1 MDSGSVKARPSI
13 QTIWQQLTLSQLS
26 LSEWRGASWLYRIVG
41 MFHNWKYGS
50 WCLQH
55 SDAISL
61 WLLGLFFGLAP
72 FVSTSLMSVLLVG
85 CAGFWFL
92 LTIADG
98 EQGKVRSG
106 LTAIHLLVMLFWGI
120 SVVSIGTSP
129 VKVAAIKGLAK
140 LTLYLLL
147 FVFMARVLRSRKLR
161 DWLIGIYLHVSL
173 IVSTYG
179 IRQWIFG
186 AEPLATW
193 SDPTS
198 EFADVTRVYS
208 YLRNPNLL
216 AGYLIPAIAFSI
228 MAIFAWKRRGPKF
241 LAAVMAVINTACLIF
256 TFSRAGWIA
265 LVVMLVSIALL
276 IGYWLHLYKRAW
288 VLPAIVGGMVGF
300 IALSV
305 IFVPPVRSRVLS
317 IFAMRGDSSNNFRMN
332 VWTSVFQMIKDRPI
346 LGIGPGNDAFNLVY
360 PIYSKAR
367 FTALGA
373 YSVPLEIIV
382 EAGFIGF
389 ACFNWLVLVTFGQAF
404 EQLNRLRQAN
414 DRQGYW
420 LIAAVATIV
429 GLMFQGLFDTVW
441 YRPQVNSLWWFAVA
455 IIAGIVASQPT
466 DFLTESRESIAQ
478 QTDKA

>member
-1 MDSGSVKARPSI
+1 MDAGWMKARSSM
-13 QTIWQQLTLSQLS
+13 QSVWQHLTLSQLP
-26 LSEWRGASWLYRIVG
+26 LSEWRGASLLYRLVG
-41 MFHNWKYGS
+41 MLHGWKHSS
-50 WCLQH
+50 WLLQH
-55 SDAISL
+55 SDAIAL
-61 WLLGLFFGLAP
+61 WLLALFFGLAP
-72 FVSTSLMSVLLVG
+72 FVSTSLMSILLVG
-85 CAGFWFL
+85 CAAFWVL

-98 EQGKVRSG
+98 EKGTIQSG
-106 LTAIHLLVMLFWGI
+106 LTSIHLPVMLFWGV

-147 FVFMARVLRSRKLR
+147 FVFMARVMRSRRLR

-198 EFADVTRVYS
+198 EFANVTRVYS

-241 LAAVMAVINTACLIF
+241 LAAVMAVINTLCLIF

-265 LVVMLVSIALL
+265 LVVMLIAIALL
-276 IGYWLHLYKRAW
+276 LGYWMHLYKRAW
-288 VLPAIVGGMVGF
+288 VLPAILGGMVGF

-332 VWTSVFQMIKDRPI
+332 VWTSVFQMIRDRPL

-360 PIYSKAR
+360 PIYSKAN

-382 EAGFIGF
+382 EVGFIGF
-389 ACFNWLVLVTFGQAF
+389 ACFNWLVLVTVGQATK
-404 EQLNRLRQAN
+404 QLQRLRRAQ
-414 DRQGYW
+414 DRHGYW
-420 LIAAVATIV
+420 LIAALATII

-441 YRPQVNSLWWFAVA
+441 YRPQVNSLWWFAIA
-455 IIAGIVASQPT
+455 IIAGIATSQPPGSASSS
-466 DFLTESRESIAQ
+466 SR
-478 QTDKA
+478 D